1 MIWRALFTA
10 KPWKQTA
17 YLLLDLPLGIAW
29 FTLVVT
35 GFSVGAG
42 MFVVMFAGV
51 VIAALTLLSMR
62 FVSVVERARARL
74 LLDVIV
80 PNPFKPL
87 RWPGTWKERAR
98 LVFAD
103 RASWKAVAYSLL
115 MLPVGILTFML
126 AVVLWS
132 VALSLAFFP
141 TYAWTSDTPDWI
153 DRNVNTA
160 GYIGSIIGTTLVGW
174 LLLAA
179 TPYVIDGVARL
190 DAVLVRSLLGPD
202 DRQLLQQQVTQLEQS
217 RAASV
222 DVASVERTRIE
233 RDLHDGVQPRLVAT
247 AMEIGLARERL
258 ASGQPVEQVDELL
271 ARAQEESKA
280 AMTEL
285 RNLVRGIHPA
295 ILVDRGLEPALSAL
309 IARSA
314 IPVDLRVDLPVR
326 PPAAVEAVAYFVVA
340 EALTNVA
347 KHASARQAQVTI
359 RQVDDMISIA
369 VYDDGRGGAA
379 IGAAGGLAGLRD
391 RVASVRGNLRLASPP
406 GGPTTLTAEL
416 PCA

>member
-17 YLLLDLPLGIAW
+17 HLLLDLPFGIAW

-35 GFSVGAG
+35 GLSVGAG
-42 MFVVMFAGV
+42 VFVVMFAGV
-51 VIAALTLLSMR
+51 VVAALTLLAMR
-62 FVSVVERARARL
+62 IVSAIERGRARV
-74 LLDVIV
+74 LLDVDV
-80 PNPFKPL
+80 PDPFRPF
-87 RWPGTWKERAR
+87 RWEGTWKERAKAI
-98 LVFAD
+98 FAD
-103 RASWKAVAYSLL
+103 PTSWKAVAYSLL
-115 MLPVGILTFML
+115 LLPVGILTFTVTVT
-126 AVVLWS
+126 AWS
-132 VALSLAFFP
+132 VALGMATFP
-141 TYAWTSDTPDWI
+141 AYAWTSDTPDWL
-153 DRNVNTA
+153 DRNLNTVEYVGALVVIAIA
-160 GYIGSIIGTTLVGW
+160 GF

-179 TPYVIDGVARL
+179 VPHIIGGLARL
-190 DAVLVRSLLGPD
+190 DATLVRSLLGPD
-202 DRQLLQQQVTQLEQS
+202 DRRRLEQQVTQLEQS

-222 DVASVERTRIE
+222 DVASGERTRIE

-258 ASGQPVEQVDELL
+258 AAGQPAEQVDELL

-280 AMTEL
+280 AMGEL

-309 IARSA
+309 IARLA

-326 PPAAVEAVAYFVVA
+326 PPSAVESTAYFVVA

-347 KHASARQAQVTI
+347 KHAQARQAQVTI
-359 RQVDDMISIA
+359 RQLGDTVSVS
-369 VYDDGRGGAA
+369 VYDDGRGGAS

-391 RVASVRGNLRLASPP
+391 RVASVRGTLRVASPP
-406 GGPTTLTAEL
+406 GGPTTLIAEL